1 MNRCCFSISI
11 LFIVTAFVPS
21 LPVRADKNPFLE
33 QIRNFPQEKI
43 HVTTDRDSYIAGDTV
58 WLRAHCVDAATL
70 EPLTVSRYVYVELRT
85 QDNLLVRRVK
95 ILQRNGIYAGYM
107 PLPATLSNTEY
118 VLCAYTL
125 YMRNQGGDYLFSK
138 AISVNPYKEPEKKKR
153 RRTDSA
159 FDVSFFPEGGYLIDG
174 QPCRVGFKALGSDGL
189 SCRVSGVVRDDKGR
203 IMARFTS
210 RHAGMGSFEFTPMPG
225 RKYTAECRRDNGKP
239 RRFALP
245 ASNNYTFV
253 LRVEPNDTSFVVS
266 VRSAK
271 RWRAQGLKLLVHR
284 CGTQCYYKEWDP
296 QVASLTFLREELPGG
311 LYQILLLSATGEALS
326 ERLVFNRRDEMSEVR
341 MQTTGTMAQRS
352 KVVLNVEVLDD
363 KRHPAQGNFALSVT
377 DRRSSAPSS
386 SGSIYST
393 LLLSSELRGVVE
405 DPDWYFA
412 PENADGATGLDE
424 LLLTQGWR
432 RYDVPKLLRYQY
444 QEPYYPLEAGQ
455 EITGRI
461 ERTNPL
467 RKKKKLD
474 RYTMQMLVPQNGYA
488 TSCPIAEDGTFALNG
503 FDFPD
508 STTFVLRPTVGN
520 RTITDARILITPDSF
535 PEYRVLPRLYEP
547 DPVYVAQARHYIERK
562 GQADMRNILID
573 TVVVTAKR
581 PDDGIDLNAPEHRLA
596 ARSWDAEQIKET
608 GAGTILDFISRMPG
622 VQVTG
627 RQVYYKG
634 HTPAF
639 MVDGRLEETVKTLTG
654 VNMYGEGE
662 SDGWAT
668 ARLTLDP
675 KKERGISSGVLNGII
690 TVGNIIQ
697 SGGSPWDARQAA
709 QELQQ
714 KAQGKGQRAKQ
725 FIDDFDNV
733 PDCLYYPIEQVAR
746 IDLIDRNQSNLW
758 GANLKGGIISITMKK
773 GKALAEAY
781 TAAPS
786 PDMSVFTPLGFQT
799 PAEFYAPTYETEKAL
814 RSMVPDYR
822 TTLYWNPSVVLD
834 EFGRATVEFYT
845 SDAPADYSIMVEGVS
860 QQGKIIDLDTSFP
873 KK

>member
-138 AISVNPYKEPEKKKR
+138 AISVNPYKEPEKRKR

-210 RHAGMGSFEFTPMPG
+210 RHAGMGSFEFTPMQG
-225 RKYTAECRRDNGKP
+225 RKYMAECRRDNGKP

-377 DRRSSAPSS
+377 DRRSSVPSS
-386 SGSIYST
+386 SGGIYST
-393 LLLSSELRGVVE
+393 LLLTSELRGVIE

-474 RYTMQMLVPQNGYA
+474 RYTMRMLVPQNGYA

-547 DPVYVAQARHYIERK
+547 DPVYVAQARQYIEQK

-596 ARSWDAEQIKET
+596 ARSWDAEQIKEA

-622 VQVTG
+622 MQVTG

-639 MVDGRLEETVKTLTG
+639 MVDGRLEETVSVLSG
-654 VNMYGEGE
+654 QSAHGEMDEWTIQRQSQKNKGHMSIGLAPKNSNPSAKE
-662 SDGWAT
+662 QN
-668 ARLTLDP
+668 REDP
-675 KKERGISSGVLNGII
+675 VYSQKRGIQYFDN
-690 TVGNIIQ
+690 
-697 SGGSPWDARQAA
+697 
-709 QELQQ
+709 
-714 KAQGKGQRAKQ
+714 
-725 FIDDFDNV
+725 FDNV

-746 IDLIDRNQSNLW
+746 IDLIDRNQSTLW
-758 GANLKGGIISITMKK
+758 GANLRGGIIAITMKK

-799 PAEFYAPTYETEKAL
+799 PAEFYAPAYETEEAR
-814 RSMVPDYR
+814 RSVAPDYR

-873 KK
+873 QK

>member
-1 MNRCCFSISI
+1 MNRCCSSIFL
-11 LFIVTAFVPS
+11 LFIVAAFALA

-210 RHAGMGSFEFTPMPG
+210 RHAGMGSFEFTPMQG

-386 SGSIYST
+386 SGGIYST

-412 PENADGATGLDE
+412 PENGDGATGLDE

-474 RYTMQMLVPQNGYA
+474 RYTMRLLVPQNGYA

-535 PEYRVLPRLYEP
+535 PEYRVLPHLYEP
-547 DPVYVAQARHYIERK
+547 DPVYVAQARHYIEQK
-562 GQADMRNILID
+562 GQADIRNILID

-596 ARSWDAEQIKET
+596 ARSWNAEQIKEA

-622 VQVTG
+622 MQVTG

-639 MVDGRLEETVKTLTG
+639 MVDGRLEETVSVLSG
-654 VNMYGEGE
+654 QSAHGEMDEWTIQRQSQKNKGHMSIGLAPKNSNPSAKE
-662 SDGWAT
+662 QN
-668 ARLTLDP
+668 REDP
-675 KKERGISSGVLNGII
+675 VYSQKRGIQYFDN
-690 TVGNIIQ
+690 
-697 SGGSPWDARQAA
+697 
-709 QELQQ
+709 
-714 KAQGKGQRAKQ
+714 
-725 FIDDFDNV
+725 FDNV

-746 IDLIDRNQSNLW
+746 IDLIDRNQSTLW
-758 GANLKGGIISITMKK
+758 GANLRGGIIAITMKK

-799 PAEFYAPTYETEKAL
+799 PAEFYAPTYETEKAR

-873 KK
+873 QK

>member
-138 AISVNPYKEPEKKKR
+138 AISVNPYKEPEKRKR

-341 MQTTGTMAQRS
+341 MQTTGTMAQHS

-386 SGSIYST
+386 SGGIYST

-488 TSCPIAEDGTFALNG
+488 MSCPIAEDGTFALNG

-520 RTITDARILITPDSF
+520 RTITDARIFITPDSF

-596 ARSWDAEQIKET
+596 ARSWDAEQIKEA

-622 VQVTG
+622 MQVTG

-639 MVDGRLEETVKTLTG
+639 MVDGRLEETVSVLSG
-654 VNMYGEGE
+654 QSVHGEMDEWTIQRQSQKNKGHMSIGLAPKNSNPSAKE
-662 SDGWAT
+662 QN
-668 ARLTLDP
+668 REDP
-675 KKERGISSGVLNGII
+675 VYSQKRGIQYFDN
-690 TVGNIIQ
+690 
-697 SGGSPWDARQAA
+697 
-709 QELQQ
+709 
-714 KAQGKGQRAKQ
+714 
-725 FIDDFDNV
+725 FDNV

-746 IDLIDRNQSNLW
+746 IDLIDRNQSTLW
-758 GANLKGGIISITMKK
+758 GANLRGGIIAITMKK

-781 TAAPS
+781 AAAPS

-799 PAEFYAPTYETEKAL
+799 PAEFYAPTYETEKAR

-873 KK
+873 QK

>member
-1 MNRCCFSISI
+1 MNRCCSSIFL
-11 LFIVTAFVPS
+11 LFIVAAFVPS

-58 WLRAHCVDAATL
+58 WLRVHCVDAATL

-153 RRTDSA
+153 RRTDNA

-271 RWRAQGLKLLVHR
+271 RWRVQGLKLLVHR

-386 SGSIYST
+386 SGGIYST

-488 TSCPIAEDGTFALNG
+488 MSCPIAEDGTFALNG

-508 STTFVLRPTVGN
+508 SMTFVLRPTVGN

-547 DPVYVAQARHYIERK
+547 DPVYVAQARQYIERK

-581 PDDGIDLNAPEHRLA
+581 QDDGIDLNAPEHRLA
-596 ARSWDAEQIKET
+596 ARSWNAEQIKEA

-622 VQVTG
+622 MQVTG
-627 RQVYYKG
+627 RRVYYKG

-639 MVDGRLEETVKTLTG
+639 MVDGRLEETVSVLSG
-654 VNMYGEGE
+654 QSAHGEMDEWTIQRQSQKNKGHMSIGLAPKNSNPSAKE
-662 SDGWAT
+662 QN
-668 ARLTLDP
+668 REDP
-675 KKERGISSGVLNGII
+675 VYSQKRGIQYFDN
-690 TVGNIIQ
+690 
-697 SGGSPWDARQAA
+697 
-709 QELQQ
+709 
-714 KAQGKGQRAKQ
+714 
-725 FIDDFDNV
+725 FDNV

-746 IDLIDRNQSNLW
+746 IDLIDRNQSTLW
-758 GANLKGGIISITMKK
+758 GANLRGGIIAITMKK

-799 PAEFYAPTYETEKAL
+799 PAEFYAPTYETEKAR

-873 KK
+873 QK